1 MTPLLFPSMLH
12 ILQWRQETVKG
23 ISHLLI
29 WSPMTSRLSPLYS
42 FSLSTHLTVKRFSVS
57 RWWSLKKESPLSRSP
72 GDLAQLLAYS
82 QLGLSPHPHPS
93 LSSER
98 NPRNLAACLWDL
110 LSQEGFIFP
119 YPSDSENWEL
129 EWIRIFFF
137 CKRSCLLHLPFFSI
151 TYGGK
156 AICPMIK
163 TSALPCRYT
172 QAWTSF
178 LNIGGITK
186 RVTPSCHPSG
196 RWGEGIISF

>member
-1 MTPLLFPSMLH
+1 MEGRWILSGWDPLLCSFEGKAWSMVYDPTSFSQH
-12 ILQWRQETVKG
+12 VTHPPVWRQETVKG

-42 FSLSTHLTVKRFSVS
+42 FSLSTHLTVERFSVS
-57 RWWSLKKESPLSRSP
+57 RWWSLMKESPLSRSP

-129 EWIRIFFF
+129 EWIRIFF
-137 CKRSCLLHLPFFSI
+137 L
-151 TYGGK
+151 
-156 AICPMIK
+156 
-163 TSALPCRYT
+163 
-172 QAWTSF
+172 
-178 LNIGGITK
+178 
-186 RVTPSCHPSG
+186 
-196 RWGEGIISF
+196 